1 MKHKISFLAISLIII
16 GSTKAQV
23 SYGIQTGVNISKWQG
38 DALQSLNNVVDLTNG
53 FIDTKSRTGID
64 IGVYASIPITDK
76 FSFEPGL
83 QYAQKGYAMKG
94 DLKID
99 ALKFLGINAST
110 KVEANYIDIP
120 LVLKAKVSKGFNIYA
135 GPQFSYLI
143 KNNLHVNTSVLGIL
157 LINKKLDLTDNFNR
171 MDIGIAGG
179 IGYQFDNGFN
189 IKGGYDYGLA
199 RLDKNNNY
207 KAYNRVVKLSI
218 GYTF

>member
-1 MKHKISFLAISLIII
+1 
-16 GSTKAQV
+16 
-23 SYGIQTGVNISKWQG
+23 
-38 DALQSLNNVVDLTNG
+38 
-53 FIDTKSRTGID
+53 
-64 IGVYASIPITDK
+64 
-76 FSFEPGL
+76 
-83 QYAQKGYAMKG
+83 
-94 DLKID
+94 
-99 ALKFLGINAST
+99 
-110 KVEANYIDIP
+110 
-120 LVLKAKVSKGFNIYA
+120 
-135 GPQFSYLI
+135 
-143 KNNLHVNTSVLGIL
+143 VLGIS